1 MLVIGMKSYGRNSAF
16 LLKIGHQQV
25 REGEVTVSACMHA
38 HAHACACMHAAA
50 PCIGAVVRSLTRS
63 PLRLPPS
70 SSLPALSCGIKV
82 DDAMSLMTAQIN
94 ELSGA

>member
-25 REGEVTVSACMHA
+25 REDDMTPVVVRMG
-38 HAHACACMHAAA
+38 MHAAV
-50 PCIGAVVRSLTRS
+50 PCIRCYSAIVRALTRR
-63 PLRLPPS
+63 PLRVPA
-70 SSLPALSCGIKV
+70 SLLVPALACGVKV
-82 DDAMSLMTAQIN
+82 DDAMALMTAQIN